1 MRYTEEK
8 VETLITDDDGKVV
21 LDLVVRRYESGA
33 NPYYARMRIER
44 TELANNQRRVIAS
57 LKTEEYN
64 KAKSEA
70 LKRYAEISQRQERG
84 LKIKATTVS
93 QALDDFLSEY
103 AERLANGQS
112 GYTSN
117 ILRNLR
123 KSVDIYWREYL
134 GKKDIEDVSD
144 KDMEGYEQ
152 FRRKYAKNTDRK
164 KGKWGQ
170 QYRDTVAAATLKGEI
185 NYFRQ
190 FLRWCA
196 QRNIYKG
203 AAHEWRF
210 KTNERIRNRREAF
223 SLEQYQ
229 QLYRYMRTNEFL
241 NKGKHQG
248 RGSADTRIKRHRHM
262 IRAYILFLAN
272 TGIRVGEARHLKWKD
287 VEKRQ
292 LKTGAT
298 GCVVSIDNTLSK
310 VSKGATRSQRVIGR
324 YTAWRAIERW
334 KEYLV
339 SVGEDVSGEKF
350 IFCNDKGEVIKHFR
364 EGFDAVIT
372 EAGVDK
378 DRYGNKFVI
387 YTLRHTYITFRLRYG
402 KNINIHRLAQNAR
415 TSIQMIQSFYDDTDT
430 DDFVEELIL

>member
-1 MRYTEEK
+1 MRSSLRK
-8 VETLITDDDGKVV
+8 VETLVMGDDGNIALV
-21 LDLVVRRYESGA
+21 LLLRTYENGKQV
-33 NPYYARMRIER
+33 YGCRIR
-44 TELANNQRRVIAS
+44 IQKKELAQNQEIIQQS
-57 LKTEEYN
+57 LETGDYE
-64 KAKSEA
+64 KAKQEA
-70 LKRYAEISQRQERG
+70 YLLYSKVRERQERG
-84 LKIKATTVS
+84 LKIKATSVE
-93 QALDDFLSEY
+93 QALDNFLSEY
-103 AERLANGQS
+103 AERLANDQS

-117 ILRNLR
+117 ILRNFR
-123 KSVDIYWREYL
+123 KSIHIYWREYI

-164 KGKWGQ
+164 KGRWGQ
-170 QYRDTVAAATLKGEI
+170 QYKETVAAATLKGEI

-196 QRNIYKG
+196 QRGIYKG

-298 GCVVSIDNTLSK
+298 GCVVTIDNTQSK
-310 VSKGATRSQRVIGR
+310 VTKGATRSQRVIGR

-339 SVGEDVSGEKF
+339 SIGEDVSDEKF
-350 IFCNDKGEVIKHFR
+350 IFCNDKGKTIQHFR

>member
-1 MRYTEEK
+1 MRFVEEK
-8 VETLITDDDGKVV
+8 VETLLQDDDGKVV
-21 LDLVVRRYESGA
+21 LDLVIRKWDNGKS
-33 NPYYARMRIER
+33 PYYARMRIDKP
-44 TELANNQRRVIAS
+44 ELAKQMTRVAVS
-57 LKTEEYN
+57 LKTEDYN

-70 LKRYAEISQRQERG
+70 LKRYADINQRQERG
-84 LKIKATTVS
+84 LKIKATTVA
-93 QALDDFLSEY
+93 QALDDFMAEY
-103 AERLANGQS
+103 AERLAIGQS
-112 GYTSN
+112 GYTAN

-123 KSVDIYWREYL
+123 KSIDIYWREYL
-134 GKKDIEDVSD
+134 GRKDIEDVSD

-152 FRRKYAKNTDRK
+152 FRRKYAKNTNRK

-170 QYRDTVAAATLKGEI
+170 QYKETVAAATLKGEI

-190 FLRWCA
+190 FLRWCS
-196 QRNIYKG
+196 QRGIYKG

-223 SLEQYQ
+223 SIEQYQ

-241 NKGKHQG
+241 NKGQHKAK
-248 RGSADTRIKRHRHM
+248 GSADTRIKRHRHM

-298 GCVVSIDNTLSK
+298 GCVVTIDNTQSK
-310 VSKGATRSQRVIGR
+310 VTKGATRSQRVIGR

-339 SVGEDVSGEKF
+339 SVGEDVSDEKF